1 MIEAIK
7 AIGEYAINGN
17 LTNDSFLNG
26 ICQRIPETLQ
36 NRKDREKTFK
46 QYVVFLNFN
55 TPNKK
60 IEIDFEAVNAGG
72 KDSRKDYLWIGN
84 SLGAKEQIFFT
95 TDNPVYLFTK
105 TLPNIIKKKRVM
117 GDIKRDVKQILNIFF
132 IEYTKK
138 CIIDPSKFD
147 FLEEQVKGIKSGLA
161 TAKESVA
168 VLNTKKEINE
178 KIKELKSICGA
189 IGSKCDIS
197 STGNVEELKE
207 RLASKCSELM
217 NSIEDNLVE
226 HYKEDIS
233 KRMKPQGN
241 KRESSLTNDFLNIK
255 SLSKDNVRI
264 YTIQFNHEFLVNRQE
279 YKDMAYY
286 EKIDCVFDVNHQNY
300 KKSLTL
306 AGNCSICG
314 KANISTT
321 SNATNLE
328 FKFYMTDK
336 LGFSSSLDGKFTK
349 NFNIC
354 KECYQHLM
362 IGENFIKE
370 NLSTRIGGL
379 NTYVIPRFIFNV
391 EELDIREFS
400 KYITSS
406 TNSIANLKSLK
417 KFQKE
422 LGKFREYEAERNNF
436 IINYLFY
443 HHPAG
448 SSEFSILKLIKDVP
462 PSRLE
467 FIRDKVEEID
477 NLVDEKYGGNRN
489 FKIDLNRIGGC
500 IPIKKGVKGSYSGFS
515 RYLDIIDALF
525 SNRIVDYNFLI
536 NQFTEVIRII
546 KYEREGYNIRTN
558 GDLTDKILQLN
569 FLVLFF
575 HEQKILGG
583 LNMSE
588 MSNANM
594 GEVEVGMLPKE
605 ILDYWSDVV
614 LYKDE
619 QKRVLFLLG
628 YLVGEIGNAQSGAG
642 HKKKPI
648 LDKINFQGMG
658 LEKLIRLSDDVLE
671 KLRQN
676 KGSDGKT
683 LLEHNENIYSVLKLL
698 MDNNTDKWNLSNQEN
713 VFYTLSGYAFSNYL
727 VRKRSKDKYA
737 EELKKRASYVEKR
750 EKEGKKVEEEN
761 MILKEAQELAQKFR
775 YWEARKALEK
785 IEMVNEEE

>member
-7 AIGEYAINGN
+7 EIGEYAIKGD

-36 NRKDREKTFK
+36 NRIDKEKTFK
-46 QYVVFLNFN
+46 QYVVFLNFD
-55 TPNKK
+55 TQNKK
-60 IEIDFEAVNAGG
+60 ILIDFEAVNAGG
-72 KDSRKDYLWIGN
+72 KDSRKEYLWIGN
-84 SLGAKEQIFFT
+84 SPGAKEQIFFT

-105 TLPNIIKKKRVM
+105 TLPNIIKRKRV
-117 GDIKRDVKQILNIFF
+117 GSDIKRDLEQILNTFF
-132 IEYTKK
+132 IEYTKNH
-138 CIIDPSKFD
+138 IIDPSKFD
-147 FLEEQVKGIKSGLA
+147 FLEEKVKGIKNGLVTVEA
-161 TAKESVA
+161 SVA
-168 VLNTKKEINE
+168 ALNTKKEINE
-178 KIKELKSICGA
+178 KIKELKSICGVMGVKCE
-189 IGSKCDIS
+189 IPSK
-197 STGNVEELKE
+197 GNVEELKE
-207 RLASKCSELM
+207 RVASRCSELM
-217 NSIEDNLVE
+217 SSIEEKLVE
-226 HYKEDIS
+226 HYKGDIS

-241 KRESSLTNDFLNIK
+241 KRESSLTNDLLSIK

-264 YTIQFNHEFLVNRQE
+264 YTAKFNHEFLVNRQE
-279 YKDMAYY
+279 YKDMVYY
-286 EKIDCVFDVNHQNY
+286 EKIDCLFDVNHTNY

-314 KANISTT
+314 RGDVSTT
-321 SNATNLE
+321 SNATNLN

-362 IGENFIKE
+362 IGENFINE
-370 NLSTRIGGL
+370 NLRTRIGGL

-391 EELDIREFS
+391 EELDIRAFS
-400 KYITSS
+400 KYINSS

-417 KFQKE
+417 EFQKE

-467 FIRDKVEEID
+467 FIRDTVDEID

-489 FKIDLNRIGGC
+489 FKIDLNRIGSC
-500 IPIKKGVKGSYSGFS
+500 IPIKKGVKGSGFS

-536 NQFTEVIRII
+536 NQFTEVIKII

-569 FLVLFF
+569 FLLLFF

-683 LLEHNENIYSVLKLL
+683 LLEHNENSYSVLKLQ
-698 MDNNTDKWNLSNQEN
+698 MDNNIDMWNLSNQEN
-713 VFYTLSGYAFSNYL
+713 VFYTLSGYAFSHYL

-737 EELKKRASYVEKR
+737 EVLKKRASYVEKV
-750 EKEGKKVEEEN
+750 EKEGINVEEEN
-761 MILKEAQELAQKFR
+761 MILKEAQELAQKFK
-775 YWEARKALEK
+775 YWEARKVLEK
-785 IEMVNEEE
+785 IEMVNVEE

>member
-7 AIGEYAINGN
+7 EIGEYAIKGD

-36 NRKDREKTFK
+36 NRIDKEKTFK
-46 QYVVFLNFN
+46 QYVVFLNFD
-55 TPNKK
+55 TQNKK
-60 IEIDFEAVNAGG
+60 ILIDFEAVNAGG
-72 KDSRKDYLWIGN
+72 KDSRKEYLWIGN
-84 SLGAKEQIFFT
+84 SPGAKEQIFFT

-105 TLPNIIKKKRVM
+105 TLPNIIKRKRV
-117 GDIKRDVKQILNIFF
+117 GSDIKRDLEQILNTFF
-132 IEYTKK
+132 IEYTKNH
-138 CIIDPSKFD
+138 IIDPSKFD
-147 FLEEQVKGIKSGLA
+147 FLEEKVKGIKNGLVTVEA
-161 TAKESVA
+161 SVA
-168 VLNTKKEINE
+168 ALNTKKEINE
-178 KIKELKSICGA
+178 KIKELKSICGVMGVKCE
-189 IGSKCDIS
+189 IPSK
-197 STGNVEELKE
+197 GNVEELKE
-207 RLASKCSELM
+207 RVASRCSELM
-217 NSIEDNLVE
+217 SSIEEKLVE
-226 HYKEDIS
+226 HYKGDIS

-241 KRESSLTNDFLNIK
+241 KRESSLTNDLLSIK

-264 YTIQFNHEFLVNRQE
+264 YTAKFNHEFLVNRQE
-279 YKDMAYY
+279 YKDMVYY
-286 EKIDCVFDVNHQNY
+286 EKIDCLFDVNHTNY

-314 KANISTT
+314 RGDVSTT
-321 SNATNLE
+321 SNATNLN

-362 IGENFIKE
+362 IGENFINE
-370 NLSTRIGGL
+370 NLRTRIGGL
-379 NTYVIPRFIFNV
+379 NTYVIPRFILNV
-391 EELDIREFS
+391 EELDIRAFS
-400 KYITSS
+400 KYINSS

-417 KFQKE
+417 EFQKE

-467 FIRDKVEEID
+467 FIRDTVDEID

-489 FKIDLNRIGGC
+489 FKIDLNRIGSC
-500 IPIKKGVKGSYSGFS
+500 IPIKKGVKGSGFS

-536 NQFTEVIRII
+536 NQFTEVIKII

-569 FLVLFF
+569 FLLLFF

-605 ILDYWSDVV
+605 ILNYWSDVV

-683 LLEHNENIYSVLKLL
+683 LLEHNENSYSVLKLQ
-698 MDNNTDKWNLSNQEN
+698 MDNNIDMWNLSNQEN
-713 VFYTLSGYAFSNYL
+713 VFYTLSGYAFSHYL

-737 EELKKRASYVEKR
+737 EVLKKRASYVEKV
-750 EKEGKKVEEEN
+750 EKEGINVEEEN
-761 MILKEAQELAQKFR
+761 MILKEAQELAQKFK
-775 YWEARKALEK
+775 YWEARKVLEK
-785 IEMVNEEE
+785 IEMVNVEE